1 MVILEKLEKTRFFK
15 LSIFCTVLFS
25 LSSLAWFIVY
35 EYFYYPTGCNY
46 AHFCIWAVFPLAG
59 LAALV
64 CGVWLYIRYKKM
76 QGKIYM
82 LYNQEIDALEDL
94 ERR

>member
-1 MVILEKLEKTRFFK
+1 MVILDKLVKTRFFK
-15 LSIFCTVLFS
+15 LSIFCTALFS
-25 LSSLAWFIVY
+25 LSSLVFFIVY
-35 EYFYYPTGCNY
+35 ESLLFPTGCSY

-64 CGVWLYIRYKKM
+64 CGVWLYIRYKKI
-76 QGKIYM
+76 QGKICM
-82 LYNQEIDALEDL
+82 LYNQEIDGLEDL